1 LKIKVDFIFCNG
13 NFIAKIMVFNKS
25 FQHENVFGR
34 HLKKTPYETWN
45 IYLNLTF
52 EVKFMRLKVN
62 FKPKQFV

>member
-1 LKIKVDFIFCNG
+1 
-13 NFIAKIMVFNKS
+13 MVFNKS